1 MTMMMKRWAA
11 AAALGLTFGATQ
23 AAPVT
28 FTKLSGLTGGTLAGT
43 AVYKADLSAFAGQ
56 SFASISIADAS
67 GGLGG
72 APGQFSGF
80 DLDAVFFSTVDC
92 ADAACAKAAV
102 VTPLLDYT
110 AMVFTAGGQRPPT
123 DPALFGSNASLTVN
137 NAIATLG
144 AFDGESS
151 TATPF
156 GFLSMG
162 DNGVLSINFFAA
174 TDISA
179 LRLYIGEVGDN
190 GEVGLSSITLSP
202 NRVPEPGTL
211 ALMAGGLLALG
222 VRRRALISA
231 RR

>member
-1 MTMMMKRWAA
+1 MKQWIAA
-11 AAALGLTFGATQ
+11 GALGLAFGAAH

-28 FTKLSGLTGGTLAGT
+28 FTKLTGLTGGTLAGT

-67 GGLGG
+67 AGLGG

-80 DLDAVFFSTVDC
+80 DLDAIYFSAIDC
-92 ADAACAKAAV
+92 ADAACAQAAA
-102 VTPLLDYT
+102 VTPLLDYSNT
-110 AMVFTAGGQRPPT
+110 VFTAGAQRAPA

-137 NAIATLG
+137 NAVATLG

-151 TATPF
+151 TVTPF

-162 DNGVLSINFFAA
+162 DNGVLAINFFAA

-190 GEVGLSSITLSP
+190 GEVAASSITLSP
-202 NRVPEPGTL
+202 NRVPEPATL
-211 ALMAGGLLALG
+211 ALMAAGLIALG
-222 VRRRALISA
+222 VRRRG
-231 RR
+231 